1 MFGFSLTK
9 VLVTILVVVAVWRAF
24 TLVERLRQPA
34 RGAPPPGGG
43 RRAIDF
49 RPCPRCG
56 DYVAADAECPKC
68 KGSA

>member
-24 TLVERLRQPA
+24 TWVERLRRPET
-34 RGAPPPGGG
+34 GVAPRQKP
-43 RRAIDF
+43 RAIDV

-56 DYVAADAECPKC
+56 DYVAAGTECPKC

>member
-24 TLVERLRQPA
+24 SLVERLRQPA
-34 RGAPPPGGG
+34 RGGPPPRG

-56 DYVAADAECPKC
+56 DYVASDSECPKC